1 MGARLVVFN
10 FEQTCPAVSGHT
22 DLRTGGH
29 PLETGC
35 NMRDPCFYRALAEDC
50 VRLARRASTPQYRY
64 GLLNIAHTWLRL
76 AHGAEIANL
85 DWHEPKEEASKRARP
100 TFSGDSA
107 ASVPRPH

>member
-1 MGARLVVFN
+1 
-10 FEQTCPAVSGHT
+10 
-22 DLRTGGH
+22 
-29 PLETGC
+29 
-35 NMRDPCFYRALAEDC
+35 MRDPCFYRALAEDC

-76 AHGAEIANL
+76 AHRAEIANL